1 MFTLGDV
8 ADILDSA
15 LDTGISI
22 VDTLAKLSDVADD
35 GNISRE
41 KGFDVLNISNADDF
55 NQGRRHKVDNR
66 LKDNAV
72 ENSHAENNRHKHNYF
87 SLFSD

>member
-22 VDTLAKLSDVADD
+22 VDALAKLSEAAD
-35 GNISRE
+35 
-41 KGFDVLNISNADDF
+41 KGDLDRTQIFNDLNIS
-55 NQGRRHKVDNR
+55 QTLLHCTR
-66 LKDNAV
+66 LKMTDQSSSAGGTGC
-72 ENSHAENNRHKHNYF
+72 
-87 SLFSD
+87 